1 MATSPTP
8 TLLLPLIKILTKE
21 IQLNRFTSRAK
32 SKKSY
37 ISLKWINRFRTRYPT
52 LEICFTHP
60 IDALW
65 FKGLEY
71 LKVKSYFNGLSE
83 AI

>member
-1 MATSPTP
+1 M
-8 TLLLPLIKILTKE
+8 LLPLIKILIKG

-32 SKKSY
+32 SEKSY
-37 ISLKWINRFRTRYPT
+37 ISLRWIDRFRVYYPI
-52 LEICFTHP
+52 LETCFIYP

-65 FKGLEY
+65 FKDLKY
-71 LKVKSYFNGLSE
+71 SKVKSYFNGLSK